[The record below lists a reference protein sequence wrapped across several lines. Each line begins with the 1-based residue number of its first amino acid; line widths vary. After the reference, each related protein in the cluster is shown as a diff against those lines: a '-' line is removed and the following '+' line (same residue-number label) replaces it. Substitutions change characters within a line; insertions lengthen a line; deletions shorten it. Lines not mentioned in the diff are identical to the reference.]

1 MQGQN
6 KQVYLIDNFTG
17 MIAKAVSYL
26 TFLLVLTL
34 TYEVVSRYV
43 FESPTQWSFDVTY
56 FLSSLF
62 LSLGMGY
69 TWWSGGHVS
78 VDLISSRLPKRLA
91 AGIFVFFMVVLFFLC
106 WGNITSAMITHVQNS
121 WALKERAMTGFLPP
135 IYPYKT
141 WILISV
147 ILMLIQGVSQLIK
160 QLYIMITGEE
170 LKGDGK
176 YEC

>member
-1 MQGQN
+1 MQGL
-6 KQVYLIDNFTG
+6 KKVVYLIDNFTG
-17 MIAKAVSYL
+17 LIARAVSYL

-34 TYEVVSRYV
+34 TYEVVMRYV
-43 FESPTQWSFDVTY
+43 FQSPTQWSFDLTY

-62 LSLGMGY
+62 LSLGMAY

-78 VDLISSRLPKRLA
+78 VDLIATKLPKRVA
-91 AGIFVFFMVVLFFLC
+91 SGIFLIFMVVLFFVC
-106 WGNITSAMITHVQNS
+106 WGNIASVMITHVADS

-147 ILMLIQGVSQLIK
+147 ILMLIQGVSQFIK
-160 QLYIMITGEE
+160 QLYIVITGEE

>member
-1 MQGQN
+1 MIL
-6 KQVYLIDNFTG
+6 KKIVYAIDNFTG

-34 TYEVVSRYV
+34 TYEVISRYV
-43 FESPTQWSFDVTY
+43 FDSPTQWSFDATY

-62 LSLGMGY
+62 LSLGMAY

-78 VDLISSRLPKRLA
+78 VDLITCKLPKRVA
-91 AGIFVFFMVVLFFLC
+91 ALIYVCLLLVFFFVC
-106 WGNITSAMITHVQNS
+106 WGNILAVMIPHVQAS

-147 ILMLIQGVSQLIK
+147 VLFLIQAVSQLIK
-160 QLYIMITGEE
+160 QLHIMITGEE